1 MTTTQMPR
9 ESGGLARACRG
20 LEIVAMWLLAAIT
33 VLILAQIA
41 ARDVFGVGAPWAE
54 ELARYCGLGLVYL
67 ALPLLLLRDKHIHVD
82 MLLKKLRGV
91 PLRVALVANEVF
103 TVLFCVMFLWG
114 GWAFMQRA
122 SRFSTPAIG
131 MPNWLYYLP
140 AFIGMFVFTLVALLR
155 LTRALRGRPAVGGD
169 AP

>member
-1 MTTTQMPR
+1 MTTTDAPHER
-9 ESGGLARACRG
+9 GWLAAACRL
-20 LEIVAMWLLAAIT
+20 LEIVTMWLLGAIT

-41 ARDVFGVGAPWAE
+41 ARDLVGVGAPWAE

-67 ALPLLLLRDKHIHVD
+67 ALPLLLLQDKHVRVD
-82 MLLKKLRGV
+82 MLVKLLRGA
-91 PLRVALVANEVF
+91 PERVVLVANEAF
-103 TVLFCVMFLWG
+103 TVLFCAFFLWG

-140 AFIGMFVFTLVALLR
+140 AFVGMFVFTLVALLR
-155 LTRALRGRPAVGGD
+155 LARALRGRPTAGGD